1 MRRSLPRR
9 WVIRLASWR
18 QSNPFPKNTPAKWIQ
33 VRTTLTR
40 LEGLETMLRPN
51 SFFQSVLAVI
61 ASLLQRLTLI
71 AFTVH
76 AVQLCPGGVE
86 VVRIRF

>member
-1 MRRSLPRR
+1 
-9 WVIRLASWR
+9 
-18 QSNPFPKNTPAKWIQ
+18 
-33 VRTTLTR
+33 LTR